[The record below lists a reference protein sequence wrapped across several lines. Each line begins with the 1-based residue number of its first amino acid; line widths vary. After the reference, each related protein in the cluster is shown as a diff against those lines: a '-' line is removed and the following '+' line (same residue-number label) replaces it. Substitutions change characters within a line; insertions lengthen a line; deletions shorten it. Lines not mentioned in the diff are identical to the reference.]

1 MLQCVILAGG
11 LGTRLGA
18 LTATTPKPM
27 LPVAGRPFLEHLIDE
42 ISRYGINRFLILVG
56 HLGDCISDHFS
67 RPFHGHDGT
76 SLSIRVM
83 KEPEPLGTAGGLK
96 LFAENLDEH
105 FLILNGDSYL
115 DFNILRLVCPPLDD
129 GSAIRIAVR
138 REENPG
144 RYGTVVVSGER
155 VLYFA
160 EKRADSGPGLIN
172 AGIYL
177 VAKEE
182 VLPVI
187 ADTPCSMEVDVIPRL
202 VETGRVEARPF
213 DGSFIDIGVPSEY
226 ERAQTLFPIRRSA
239 VFFDRDGV
247 LNEDSGYI
255 HRVDD
260 LRWLP
265 GAREAVLSVNESGR
279 FAFVVT
285 NQAGVARG
293 FYNEDA
299 IRHFHAAMQ
308 AQLARLGAH
317 IDAFAF
323 CPHHPDGIVRE
334 YAHPCGCRKPA
345 PGMINELLRKW
356 PVDVKDTLMIG
367 DRPSDI
373 AAASAA
379 GITGRLYQGG
389 DLRQLV

>member
-18 LTATTPKPM
+18 LTASRPKPM
-27 LPVAGRPFLEHLIDE
+27 LPVAGRPFLDHLIGE
-42 ISRYGINRFLILVG
+42 VSRFGINRFLILAG
-56 HLGDCISDHFS
+56 HLGDCISAHFS

-105 FLILNGDSYL
+105 FLVLNGDLYL
-115 DFNILRLVCPPLDD
+115 DFNVLRFAFPPLDNR
-129 GSAIRIAVR
+129 SAIRMAVR
-138 REENPG
+138 REEATG
-144 RYGTVVVSGER
+144 RYGTVVVSGDR
-155 VLYFA
+155 VLHFA
-160 EKRADSGPGLIN
+160 EKRANSGSGLIN

-177 VAKEE
+177 MTNEALSLIE
-182 VLPVI
+182 
-187 ADTPCSMEVDVIPRL
+187 DTPCSMEVDVIPRL
-202 VETGRVEARPF
+202 AAAGRVEARSF
-213 DGSFIDIGVPSEY
+213 DGPFIDIGVPSEY
-226 ERAQTLFPIRRSA
+226 ERAQTLFPIRRGA

-247 LNEDSGYI
+247 LNEDLGYT
-255 HRVDD
+255 HRTDD

-265 GAREAVLSVNESGR
+265 GAREAVLSVNDSGR

-293 FYNEDA
+293 LYDENA
-299 IRHFHAAMQ
+299 INFFHAAMQ
-308 AQLARLGAH
+308 AELAPLGAH
-317 IDAFAF
+317 VDAFAF
-323 CPHHPDGIVRE
+323 CPHHPNGIVPE
-334 YAHPCGCRKPA
+334 YAHPCACRKPA

-356 PVDVKDTLMIG
+356 PVNVKDAIMIG
-367 DRPSDI
+367 DKPCDL

-379 GITGRLYQGG
+379 GITGRHYRGG
-389 DLRQLV
+389 DLCQLV